1 MRAIALCCRAQ
12 KKPQSLRRSRR
23 SYGYM

>member
-12 KKPQSLRRSRR
+12 K
-23 SYGYM
+23 